1 LGVIIV
7 SSPRGSHGF
16 LQGALTTSTG
26 EDDDWL
32 SEDFVFFDLF
42 GSNWVENDS
51 HWDDGFGFSHSRNN
65 YQTLQ
70 HDRNE
75 LKQGRKSVDSEAP
88 LADPQRLRE
97 GKGNTKPGPNNGSAR
112 PEGLHV
118 LKEVDD
124 EEKMASQV
132 LKDAHSKTVSD
143 VLQEVRRRF
152 YKSVSQ
158 MGLAVKVR
166 IFVRQ

>member
-1 LGVIIV
+1 M
-7 SSPRGSHGF
+7 
-16 LQGALTTSTG
+16 QGALTTSSG

-51 HWDDGFGFSHSRNN
+51 HWDDGFGLSHSRNN

-75 LKQGRKSVDSEAP
+75 LKQGRKSVGSEAP

-166 IFVRQ
+166 IFARQ